1 MIMEKIKESYVK
13 KTNSRVPEILAPL
26 GILLGSCSACSTI
39 PSWPYCASHTR
50 HDYTAIDANVCFR

>member
-39 PSWPYCASHTR
+39 PS
-50 HDYTAIDANVCFR
+50 

>member
-1 MIMEKIKESYVK
+1 MGCIAFLIVSGLMIMEKIKESYVK

-39 PSWPYCASHTR
+39 PS
-50 HDYTAIDANVCFR
+50 